1 MIQNY
6 QPEEYND
13 HYVRLT
19 LNENGYVGHI
29 ADKIGGNCK
38 GTQILISAMNII
50 ENYDQDDIDCLVEN
64 DCEFRYDDEID
75 RLGLTL
81 YNPDDKNDVLEFED
95 ATEDEV
101 KDMVVG
107 VEIIDCKPYSR

>member
-19 LNENGYVGHI
+19 LNKNGYVGHI
-29 ADKIGGNCK
+29 TDKIGGNCK
-38 GTQILISAMNII
+38 GTQLLISAINII
-50 ENYDQDDIDCLVEN
+50 EDYDQDDIDCLIEN
-64 DCEFRYDDEID
+64 DCNFGYDEENDCLI
-75 RLGLTL
+75 LTL
-81 YNPDDKNDVLEFED
+81 HNPDDKLDILELED

-101 KDMVVG
+101 KDMVVS
-107 VEIIDCKPYSR
+107 VEIIDCKPY

>member
-19 LNENGYVGHI
+19 LNKNGYVGHI
-29 ADKIGGNCK
+29 TDKIGGNCK
-38 GTQILISAMNII
+38 GTQLLISAMNII

-64 DCEFRYDDEID
+64 DCGFGYDEENDSLI
-75 RLGLTL
+75 LTL
-81 YNPDDKNDVLEFED
+81 YNPDDRNDILVFED
-95 ATEDEV
+95 ATEEEV